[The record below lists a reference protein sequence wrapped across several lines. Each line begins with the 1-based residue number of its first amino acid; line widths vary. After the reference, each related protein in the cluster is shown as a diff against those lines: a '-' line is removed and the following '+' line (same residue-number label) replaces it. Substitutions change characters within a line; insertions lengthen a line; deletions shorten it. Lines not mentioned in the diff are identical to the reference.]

1 MNTYE
6 VLMVQHHLLTKAGNI
21 HNFNIMYTLNFV
33 QINIVN
39 ANNHV
44 FSLKGIAPLSAD
56 VSVGTVSDFSDSVT
70 IFQFL
75 LVSGL

>member
-1 MNTYE
+1 
-6 VLMVQHHLLTKAGNI
+6 
-21 HNFNIMYTLNFV
+21 MYTFNLV

-44 FSLKGIAPLSAD
+44 FSLKGNAPLSAD
-56 VSVGTVSDFSDSVT
+56 FSVGTVSDLSDSVT